1 MLEIKFDPSTLTKAQ
16 REDLASFI
24 LGFESTE
31 KLPLSGIFGESK
43 SEDTSPYPDG
53 VMVMPPQSKDDFKK
67 QFESTHYIEG
77 SKVGIDPNEIFGA
90 PSSAGADP
98 SSTAPVATM
107 ATTSTQPL
115 IAPPPPAPLT
125 ATPVGTAAP
134 QSLNPVD
141 VDKNGMRWD
150 ARIHSSSKAK
160 IADGTWKYRRGV
172 TDDEIKKVE
181 AELTGN
187 VATPSQ
193 EQYAP
198 PPLVQPGPS
207 IAQLVDPT
215 VDPVVLRQQFA
226 QLMLKVA
233 KSKGEGKL
241 TAEEVTAVLQPYG
254 VASLPLLANKLE
266 VVPQVTAAID
276 AILASKG

>member
-31 KLPLSGIFGESK
+31 KLPLSGMFDESK
-43 SEDTSPYPDG
+43 LVNTKFAAEQLD
-53 VMVMPPQSKDDFKK
+53 
-67 QFESTHYIEG
+67 EE
-77 SKVGIDPNEIFGA
+77 DPNAVFGA

-98 SSTAPVATM
+98 SLTAQEVTTE
-107 ATTSTQPL
+107 TTSTQPL
-115 IAPPPPAPLT
+115 TAPPPPVPNNV
-125 ATPVGTAAP
+125 TPGTIAAP
-134 QSLNPVD
+134 QLQNLAEVD
-141 VDKNGMRWD
+141 SKGRKWD

-160 IADGTWKYRRGV
+160 VADGTWKYRRGV
-172 TDDEIKKVE
+172 TDEEIKRVE
-181 AELTGN
+181 GELTG
-187 VATPSQ
+187 TI
-193 EQYAP
+193 AP
-198 PPLVQPGPS
+198 PPPAQPGPS
-207 IAQLVDPT
+207 IAQLVDPA
-215 VDPVVLRQQFA
+215 VDPVALRQQFA

-241 TAEEVTAVLQPYG
+241 TAEEVTVVLQPYG

-266 VVPQVTAAID
+266 VVPQVTTAID

>member
-24 LGFESTE
+24 LGFE
-31 KLPLSGIFGESK
+31 
-43 SEDTSPYPDG
+43 DTFTG
-53 VMVMPPQSKDDFKK
+53 NKA
-67 QFESTHYIEG
+67 
-77 SKVGIDPNEIFGA
+77 VGWETRPATAEEMEVKEDPNAIFGA
-90 PSSAGADP
+90 PSSAGVDP
-98 SSTAPVATM
+98 SLTAQEVTP

-115 IAPPPPAPLT
+115 TVPPPPVPNNV
-125 ATPVGTAAP
+125 TPGTIAAP
-134 QSLNPVD
+134 QSQNLAEVD
-141 VDKNGMRWD
+141 SKGHKWD

-172 TDDEIKKVE
+172 TDEEIKKVE
-181 AELTGN
+181 GELTGTV
-187 VATPSQ
+187 VATSSQ

-198 PPLVQPGPS
+198 PPPVQPQ
-207 IAQLVDPT
+207 AAT
-215 VDPVVLRQQFA
+215 DPVTLRQQFA

-241 TAEEVTAVLQPYG
+241 TAEEVTAALQPYG

>member
-24 LGFESTE
+24 LGFEIAKDE
-31 KLPLSGIFGESK
+31 KLKE
-43 SEDTSPYPDG
+43 
-53 VMVMPPQSKDDFKK
+53 

-77 SKVGIDPNEIFGA
+77 CKAEDPNVVFGA
-90 PSSAGADP
+90 PSSVGADL
-98 SSTAPVATM
+98 SLTAQEATRE
-107 ATTSTQPL
+107 TTSTQPL
-115 IAPPPPAPLT
+115 TAPPPPVPNNV
-125 ATPVGTAAP
+125 TPGTIAAP
-134 QSLNPVD
+134 QSQSLAE

-172 TDDEIKKVE
+172 TDEEIKRIE
-181 AELTGN
+181 AELAIT
-187 VATPSQ
+187 
-193 EQYAP
+193 P
-198 PPLVQPGPS
+198 PPQQGVKGPLNLGDMPQPHTGG
-207 IAQLVDPT
+207 T
-215 VDPVVLRQQFA
+215 FDPVTLRQQFV

-241 TAEEVTAVLQPYG
+241 TAEEVTAALQPYG

-266 VVPQVTAAID
+266 AVPQVAAAID
-276 AILASKG
+276 VILASKA

>member
-141 VDKNGMRWD
+141 VDKNGLPWD
-150 ARIHSSSKAK
+150 ARIHSSSRAK
-160 IADGTWKYRRGV
+160 VTDGSWKYRRGV
-172 TDDEIKKVE
+172 DDAEVKRVE
-181 AELTGN
+181 DELRQLTG
-187 VATPSQ
+187 VKVQSPI
-193 EQYAP
+193 AP
-198 PPLVQPGPS
+198 PPPTN
-207 IAQLVDPT
+207 AEVD
-215 VDPVVLRQQFA
+215 LRKEFA
-226 QLMLKVA
+226 QLMIRA
-233 KSKGEGKL
+233 SKGRGEGKISM
-241 TAEEVTAVLQPYG
+241 EEIVAVLQPHG
-254 VASLPLLANKLE
+254 VSSLPLLTAKLH
-266 VVPQVTAAID
+266 VVPQVAAEID
-276 AILASKG
+276 AIIASRG

>member
-24 LGFESTE
+24 LGFETTE
-31 KLPLSGIFGESK
+31 KTKIPGIPQFDRNSGAITE
-43 SEDTSPYPDG
+43 
-53 VMVMPPQSKDDFKK
+53 Q
-67 QFESTHYIEG
+67 
-77 SKVGIDPNEIFGA
+77 DPNAVFGA
-90 PSSAGADP
+90 PLSAGVDP
-98 SSTAPVATM
+98 SLTAQEVMT
-107 ATTSTQPL
+107 ATTSTQPPT
-115 IAPPPPAPLT
+115 APPPPVPNNDSQ
-125 ATPVGTAAP
+125 GSIAAP
-134 QSLNPVD
+134 QSQNLAE
-141 VDKNGMRWD
+141 VDKKGMRWD

-172 TDDEIKKVE
+172 TDEEIKRVE
-181 AELTGN
+181 GELIGN

-193 EQYAP
+193 ERYAP
-198 PPLVQPGPS
+198 PPPVQPGPS
-207 IAQLVDPT
+207 MAQLVAPAA
-215 VDPVVLRQQFA
+215 DPVTLRQQFA

-241 TAEEVTAVLQPYG
+241 TAEEVTAALQPYG

>member
-24 LGFESTE
+24 LGFEIDDAPIATA
-31 KLPLSGIFGESK
+31 I
-43 SEDTSPYPDG
+43 TDG
-53 VMVMPPQSKDDFKK
+53 SAVVQDPSHIQQALRASRDIKEGQAVYYAKD
-67 QFESTHYIEG
+67 
-77 SKVGIDPNEIFGA
+77 IDPNAVFGA

-98 SSTAPVATM
+98 SLTAQEVTP

-115 IAPPPPAPLT
+115 TAPLPPVPNNV
-125 ATPVGTAAP
+125 TPGTIAAP
-134 QSLNPVD
+134 QSQNLAE
-141 VDKNGMRWD
+141 VDKRGMRWD

-172 TDDEIKKVE
+172 TDEEIKKVE
-181 AELTGN
+181 GELMGSPH
-187 VATPSQ
+187 VPSHVDFDPATRIP
-193 EQYAP
+193 
-198 PPLVQPGPS
+198 VQPGPS
-207 IAQLVDPT
+207 IAQLVDPA
-215 VDPVVLRQQFA
+215 VDPVALRQQFA

-241 TAEEVTAVLQPYG
+241 TAEEVTAALQPYG

>member
-24 LGFESTE
+24 LGFEETD
-31 KLPLSGIFGESK
+31 LQV
-43 SEDTSPYPDG
+43 DG
-53 VMVMPPQSKDDFKK
+53 VMVMPPPSKDELKT
-67 QFESTHYIEG
+67 QFESTYYVEG
-77 SKVGIDPNEIFGA
+77 CKPEDPNAIFGA
-90 PSSAGADP
+90 PSSVGADP
-98 SSTAPVATM
+98 SLTAQEVTP

-115 IAPPPPAPLT
+115 TAPPPPVPNNV
-125 ATPVGTAAP
+125 TPGAIAAP
-134 QSLNPVD
+134 QSQSLAE
-141 VDKNGMRWD
+141 VDKKGMRWD

-172 TDDEIKKVE
+172 TDEEIKKVE
-181 AELTGN
+181 GELTGN
-187 VATPSQ
+187 PTLTITPMQPAQPQIMTVNPVNVA
-193 EQYAP
+193 A
-198 PPLVQPGPS
+198 
-207 IAQLVDPT
+207 
-215 VDPVVLRQQFA
+215 DPVTLRQQFA

-241 TAEEVTAVLQPYG
+241 TAEEVTAALQPYG

-276 AILASKG
+276 AILGGKS

>member
-24 LGFESTE
+24 LGFEETE
-31 KLPLSGIFGESK
+31 KLSLFGMFGESK
-43 SEDTSPYPDG
+43 LEKTTE
-53 VMVMPPQSKDDFKK
+53 Q
-67 QFESTHYIEG
+67 Q
-77 SKVGIDPNEIFGA
+77 DPNAVFGA

-98 SSTAPVATM
+98 SLTAQEATTE
-107 ATTSTQPL
+107 TTSTQPL
-115 IAPPPPAPLT
+115 TAPPPPVPNNV
-125 ATPVGTAAP
+125 TPGTIAAP
-134 QSLNPVD
+134 QSQNLAE

-172 TDDEIKKVE
+172 TDEEIKRVE
-181 AELTGN
+181 GELMGN
-187 VATPSQ
+187 PTLTITPM
-193 EQYAP
+193 
-198 PPLVQPGPS
+198 QP
-207 IAQLVDPT
+207 AQPQIMTINPVD
-215 VDPVVLRQQFA
+215 VISDPVVLRQQFA

>member
-24 LGFESTE
+24 LGFEETE
-31 KLPLSGIFGESK
+31 KLPSSGMFGESK
-43 SEDTSPYPDG
+43 PAISAE
-53 VMVMPPQSKDDFKK
+53 
-67 QFESTHYIEG
+67 EE
-77 SKVGIDPNEIFGA
+77 DPNEIFGV

-98 SSTAPVATM
+98 SSTVQEATT

-115 IAPPPPAPLT
+115 TAPPPPVPNNVTPDTT
-125 ATPVGTAAP
+125 AVP
-134 QSLNPVD
+134 QSQNLAE
-141 VDKNGMRWD
+141 VDKKGMRWD

-172 TDDEIKKVE
+172 TDEEIKRIE
-181 AELTGN
+181 AELAIT
-187 VATPSQ
+187 
-193 EQYAP
+193 P
-198 PPLVQPGPS
+198 PPQQGVKGPLNLGDMPQPHTGG
-207 IAQLVDPT
+207 T
-215 VDPVVLRQQFA
+215 FDPVTLRQQFV

-241 TAEEVTAVLQPYG
+241 TAEEVTAALQPYG

-266 VVPQVTAAID
+266 VVPQVATAID
-276 AILASKG
+276 AILASKA

>member
-31 KLPLSGIFGESK
+31 KLPLSGMFGESK
-43 SEDTSPYPDG
+43 LVNTKFAE
-53 VMVMPPQSKDDFKK
+53 
-67 QFESTHYIEG
+67 EE
-77 SKVGIDPNEIFGA
+77 DPNAVFGA
-90 PSSAGADP
+90 PSSAGAGP
-98 SSTAPVATM
+98 SLTAQEVTPE
-107 ATTSTQPL
+107 TTSTLTPT
-115 IAPPPPAPLT
+115 APPPPVPNNV
-125 ATPVGTAAP
+125 TPGTIAAP
-134 QSLNPVD
+134 QSQNLAE
-141 VDKNGMRWD
+141 VDKKGMRWD

-172 TDDEIKKVE
+172 TDEEIKRVE
-181 AELTGN
+181 GELSGTV
-187 VATPSQ
+187 VATPP
-193 EQYAP
+193 A
-198 PPLVQPGPS
+198 QPGPS

-241 TAEEVTAVLQPYG
+241 TAEEVTAALQPYG
-254 VASLPLLANKLE
+254 IASLPLLANKLE

>member
-31 KLPLSGIFGESK
+31 KLPLHKPAEMCHASDSFAYQTPTI
-43 SEDTSPYPDG
+43 
-53 VMVMPPQSKDDFKK
+53 Q
-67 QFESTHYIEG
+67 
-77 SKVGIDPNEIFGA
+77 DPNELFDA

-98 SSTAPVATM
+98 SLIVQEVTT
-107 ATTSTQPL
+107 ATTSTPTP
-115 IAPPPPAPLT
+115 IAPPPPVPNN
-125 ATPVGTAAP
+125 ATPGTIAAP
-134 QSLNPVD
+134 QSQNLAE
-141 VDKNGMRWD
+141 VDKKGIRWD

-172 TDDEIKKVE
+172 TDEEIKRVE
-181 AELTGN
+181 GELTGN
-187 VATPSQ
+187 PTLPITPM
-193 EQYAP
+193 
-198 PPLVQPGPS
+198 QP
-207 IAQLVDPT
+207 AQPQIMTINPVNVVVDPAT
-215 VDPVVLRQQFA
+215 LRQQFA

-241 TAEEVTAVLQPYG
+241 TAEEVTVALQPYG

-266 VVPQVTAAID
+266 VVPQVAAAID
-276 AILASKG
+276 VILASKA

>member
-31 KLPLSGIFGESK
+31 KLPLSGMFGESK
-43 SEDTSPYPDG
+43 PAISAE
-53 VMVMPPQSKDDFKK
+53 
-67 QFESTHYIEG
+67 EE
-77 SKVGIDPNEIFGA
+77 DPNEIFGA
-90 PSSAGADP
+90 PSSVGAGP
-98 SSTAPVATM
+98 SLTAQEVTT
-107 ATTSTQPL
+107 ATTSTLTPT
-115 IAPPPPAPLT
+115 APPPPVPNNV
-125 ATPVGTAAP
+125 TPGTIAAP
-134 QSLNPVD
+134 QSQSLAE
-141 VDKNGMRWD
+141 VDKKGMRWD

-181 AELTGN
+181 GELTGN
-187 VATPSQ
+187 PT
-193 EQYAP
+193 
-198 PPLVQPGPS
+198 
-207 IAQLVDPT
+207 IAQLVSPT
-215 VDPVVLRQQFA
+215 LTIAPQPPAQPQIMTINPVNVAADPVTLRQQFA

-241 TAEEVTAVLQPYG
+241 TAEEVTAALQPYG

-276 AILASKG
+276 AILGGKS